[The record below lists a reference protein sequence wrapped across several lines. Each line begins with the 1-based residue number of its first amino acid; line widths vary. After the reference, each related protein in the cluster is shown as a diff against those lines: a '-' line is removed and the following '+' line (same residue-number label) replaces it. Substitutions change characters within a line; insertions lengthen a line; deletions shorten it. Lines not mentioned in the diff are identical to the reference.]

1 MTTTSIRKEVNTLGR
16 HAQPAKIARIL
27 RSSWLIAVI
36 MVAAVA
42 YIALFQPLG
51 SLSHEPEVAPTI
63 SNATGVPTSSS
74 SVATEPAPTISV
86 SPTTTLSTATA
97 KPRTCRAGVPL
108 RLTWNSPGI
117 KVDALIEKVG
127 LDDDGNLGAPD
138 DKKDIGWY
146 SLGPKPGEGKGNVL
160 IDGHTYTNNS
170 AVFKEN
176 FALKVTKGMTVSLIM
191 DNGSTCSY
199 KITKIWP
206 NIQKK
211 GEYPQY
217 VAREKFY
224 DFNGPEQLFG
234 VTCSGSWNAI
244 ARSHEA
250 VTAFMAMPIN

>member
-1 MTTTSIRKEVNTLGR
+1 MGR
-16 HAQPAKIARIL
+16 HAQPTKIARIL

-36 MVAAVA
+36 MVAAVV

-51 SLSHEPEVAPTI
+51 SLSREPGPVPTTI
-63 SNATGVPTSSS
+63 SDGDGASTPSWSAT
-74 SVATEPAPTISV
+74 AEP
-86 SPTTTLSTATA
+86 SPTTSTIPTRASSTTTA
-97 KPRTCRAGVPL
+97 KPRACRAGVPV
-108 RLTWNSPGI
+108 RVTWISPGI
-117 KVDALIEKVG
+117 NVDASIEKVG
-127 LDDDGNLGAPD
+127 LDDKGNLGAPD
-138 DKKDIGWY
+138 DKKKVGWY

-160 IDGHTYTNNS
+160 IDGHTYTNDS

-176 FALKVTKGMTVSLIM
+176 FALKVKKGMVVSLIM

-199 KITKIWP
+199 KITKVWP

-250 VTAFMAMPIN
+250 VTAFMATPIN